1 MTNKDLLKELE
12 EIIDKAQAIETKTIE
27 LNDDLD
33 RLYDKLIYLEVGEKH

>member
-12 EIIDKAQAIETKTIE
+12 EIIDKAQAIETKAVE

>member
-12 EIIDKAQAIETKTIE
+12 EIIDKAQAIETKAVE

-33 RLYDKLIYLEVGEKH
+33 RLYDKLIYLKVGEKH